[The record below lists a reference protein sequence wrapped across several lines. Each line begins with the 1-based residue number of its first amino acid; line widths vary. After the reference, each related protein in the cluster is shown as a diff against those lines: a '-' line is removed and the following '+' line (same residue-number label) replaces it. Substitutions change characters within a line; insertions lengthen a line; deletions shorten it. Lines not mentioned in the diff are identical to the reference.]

1 MTRVQ
6 SLAVL
11 FRVALFRAVSV
22 LFLVLV
28 LFLFHLFH
36 VHVRALAPVHVAPYR
51 GHVDRDHAIERK
63 TYLDN

>member
-36 VHVRALAPVHVAPYR
+36 VHVRVLALDHVALYR